1 MTNPRILVSYARRD
15 GADFSRTLSERLAK
29 EHGFTVWRDLSQ
41 LEGGTDWWQQITDA
55 IRRVEY
61 VILVITPAA
70 LESRIVRDEWR
81 FARTQGVCVIPV
93 IGAPGLDFG
102 NLSGWMQRRHF
113 VDVQDPEQWRRLVRT
128 LEGPCR
134 TPRVPMMAEPPPDDF
149 IDRSVEF
156 EALKAL
162 LVHEAP
168 KNTIAITA
176 ALKGAGGYGKTTLA
190 RALCHDDAVL
200 ETYYDG
206 VLWVTLG
213 EKPGDTATTLEDLIV
228 ILSGE
233 PSGLTSAEARRSR
246 LADLLHDRH
255 MLFVLDDVWNAA
267 HIQPLL
273 LGGEHCAR
281 LITTRDSQTLPQG
294 TREVRVDAMHAQEA
308 TSLLGSG
315 LPGADPWALA
325 DLAARLGEWPLLL
338 KLVNGM
344 LRDRVLRAH
353 DTLPSAVGHVSRLL
367 DKRGLKAFD
376 ARDPVQR
383 HDAVSATIESSVVR
397 LSADERARFDEL
409 VVFREDADI
418 PLDVVKL
425 LWRRTGNLDDFESE
439 LLLQNLVSLSLL
451 LDFDIRQRRVRVHD
465 VIRAYVIGGLR
476 PTHVET
482 FHRELVEAYRTQ
494 CPAAWSYATNDGYL
508 HRHLLFH
515 MAAAGNARELR
526 SLLLDPEWI
535 EAKLRHTGIAA
546 VLADYRTWANDA
558 VTHLLESAVTLSA
571 EVVAHD
577 PDALLPQL
585 LGRIDPGDQ
594 RELVELTG
602 QWCRRPRPRPWLC
615 PLTVSLPKAGGAL
628 VQTLR
633 IGPSYGSSL
642 GLSLADDGRHLAVTH
657 RDHAEVFD
665 LVHQQ
670 RLLNIPA
677 AASSLTAD
685 GRLLA
690 IGIGYYIV
698 LYDVATQKDIWWS
711 SQSQI
716 APICRVVVTRDGKW
730 VAGCSIRNSVHV
742 WNVDSG
748 HEVFSVQPSED
759 IELFALAPD
768 GDRIVLVLPGG
779 ILETWSVERGQAL
792 ARWECSET
800 VVRAVTFGSQGEV
813 VVGSAWGT
821 VQVWRADRDGGS
833 TTIHGRE
840 VPGRSIA
847 VTPSGRLVVVGFDDG
862 SLECW
867 RLEEDDRQR
876 LDALASA
883 WREWHWGV
891 GEASIRAVAI
901 TPDGRWLASAEGNG
915 ALRIWDLFNAPRVRL
930 EAQSQGRILNIT
942 PDGQRLITQSEHGSV
957 TVCDVAT
964 GTVEAFLEERT
975 EDYFN
980 PSACTAEL
988 ISHDGSWVASTRPNG
1003 RTSVWNVHTGKP
1015 VATLNSSSR
1024 TCALIPQRSRAVYL
1038 DRERQAL
1045 VCVDGI
1051 GVDNDTTEWTVSN
1064 DADGIIAL
1072 TVVPNTERVVA
1083 IEWDT
1088 GIVIWDLADLAS
1100 SRMGVALAWGRAQ
1113 YGGLDRVTTDGRLLV
1128 SFNARRV
1135 ELFELLTGT
1144 QVLVV
1149 EAENYGIVSA
1159 CLSPDG
1165 FRLVCADER
1174 RVRVWNLESRAEEAV
1189 FYSDTEITAVAC
1201 ASEELFIVGTVGG
1214 HVHRLQLRDGTSPS
1228 P

>member
-1 MTNPRILVSYARRD
+1 MANPRILVSYARRD
-15 GADFSRTLSERLAK
+15 GGEFSHALSERLAK
-29 EHGFTVWRDLSQ
+29 EHGFTVWRDLSE
-41 LEGGTDWWQQITDA
+41 LEGGIDWWRQISDA

-61 VILVITPAA
+61 LILVITPAA
-70 LESRIVRDEWR
+70 LESRVVREEWR

-93 IGAPGLDFG
+93 MGSPGLDFA
-102 NLSGWMQRRHF
+102 NLSGWMRRTHF

-134 TPRVPMMAEPPPDDF
+134 TPRVPMMAEPPPEDF
-149 IDRSVEF
+149 IDRSAEF

-162 LVHEAP
+162 LVDEGQ
-168 KNTIAITA
+168 KDTIAITA

-228 ILSGE
+228 VLSGE
-233 PSGLTSAEARRSR
+233 ASGLTSAEARRSR
-246 LADLLHDRH
+246 LADLLRDRH
-255 MLFVLDDVWNAA
+255 MLIVLDDVWNAA
-267 HIQPLL
+267 HVQPLM

-315 LPGADPWALA
+315 LPGVDAEALA
-325 DLAARLGEWPLLL
+325 GLAARLGEWPLLL

-353 DTLPSAVGHVSRLL
+353 DTVPSALGYVSRLL

-383 HDAVSATIESSVVR
+383 HDAVSATIEASVVR
-397 LSADERARFDEL
+397 LSGDERARFDEL
-409 VVFREDADI
+409 VVFPEDADI

-425 LWRRTGNLDDFESE
+425 LWRRTGNLDDLESE

-465 VIRAYVIGGLR
+465 VIRAYVIGELQ

-494 CPAAWSYATNDGYL
+494 CPAGWSSATNDGYL
-508 HRHLLFH
+508 HRYLLFH
-515 MAAAGNARELR
+515 MAAAGNVRELR

-535 EAKLRHTGIAA
+535 EAKLRHTDVAA

-558 VTHLLESAVTLSA
+558 VTHLLEAAVTLSA
-571 EVVAHD
+571 EVVARD

-585 LGRIDPGDQ
+585 LGRIEPSDQ
-594 RELVELTG
+594 PELVEITNE
-602 QWCRRPRPRPWLC
+602 WRRRPRATAWLC
-615 PLTVSLPKAGGAL
+615 PMTVSLPRAGGAL

-633 IGPSYGSSL
+633 IGPVYGSPL
-642 GLSLADDGRHLAVTH
+642 GLSLADDGRHLAVTY

-665 LVHQQ
+665 LVNQQ
-670 RLLNIPA
+670 RLLNISA
-677 AASSLTAD
+677 AAGALTAD

-690 IGIGYYIV
+690 IGIGYYVV

-716 APICRVVVTRDGKW
+716 APICQVLATRDGRW
-730 VAGCSIRNSVHV
+730 VAGRSVRNSIHV

-759 IELFALAPD
+759 IERFALAPD

-779 ILETWSVERGQAL
+779 ILETWSVERGQRL

-800 VVRAVTFGSQGEV
+800 AVRALTFGPDGEV
-813 VVGSAWGT
+813 VVGSAGGT
-821 VQVWRADRDGGS
+821 VQVWRVDRDWGS
-833 TTIHGRE
+833 TTICGRE
-840 VPGRSIA
+840 VEGLSVA
-847 VTPSGRLVVVGFDDG
+847 VAPTARLIVLGIDDG
-862 SLECW
+862 SIECW
-867 RLEEDDRQR
+867 RLEDDGRQT
-876 LDALASA
+876 LTELTGGWPESFMDISGTSTCALAL
-883 WREWHWGV
+883 
-891 GEASIRAVAI
+891 
-901 TPDGRWLASAEGNG
+901 TPDGHWLVSATGSG
-915 ALRIWDLFNAPRVRL
+915 VIRVWNL
-930 EAQSQGRILNIT
+930 VSAANVTTLADSIGLILNIT
-942 PDGQRLITQSEHGSV
+942 PDASHLLTRSEDGSV
-957 TVCDVAT
+957 MVRSGSTS
-964 GTVEAFLEERT
+964 TVEAFLQADEHFHAANCR
-975 EDYFN
+975 
-980 PSACTAEL
+980 AEL
-988 ISHDGSWVASTRPNG
+988 ISHDGSWVASTWFDG
-1003 RTSVWNVHTGKP
+1003 RTSIWNVRTGRP

-1024 TCALIPQRSRAVYL
+1024 TCALLPQRSRAVYL
-1038 DRERQAL
+1038 DRDRHAI

-1051 GVDNDTTEWTVSN
+1051 GVGNNATEWIVSN
-1064 DADGIIAL
+1064 EADGIIGL
-1072 TVVPNTERVVA
+1072 TTVPNTDRVVA
-1083 IEWDT
+1083 IEWDS

-1100 SRMGVALAWGRAQ
+1100 SRMAGKLAWDRAQ
-1113 YGGLDRVTTDGRLLV
+1113 HGGLDRITTDGRLLV
-1128 SFNARRV
+1128 LFNARRV

-1149 EAENYGIVSA
+1149 EAENYGIVAA
-1159 CLSPDG
+1159 CLSPHRR
-1165 FRLVCADER
+1165 RLVLADER
-1174 RVRVWNLESRAEEAV
+1174 RLRVWSLESRREEAV
-1189 FYSDTEITAVAC
+1189 FYSDAEITAVAC
-1201 ASEELFIVGTVGG
+1201 PSDDLFIAGTAGG
-1214 HVHRLQLRDGTSPS
+1214 HVHRLQLREARVHPL
-1228 P
+1228 